1 MGGSHKFLPFFCVSS
16 VHLLF
21 FVCAFIGG
29 AEQPHHSLIKD
40 TVGRVSDS
48 GTSTPTSNGD
58 DGSRSRSNSDDATSS
73 NPRNDGM
80 ERDVSTPNDALHL
93 ERRVYNSIVRFPL

>member
-1 MGGSHKFLPFFCVSS
+1 MGVVDHTSYSLCFAFLCVIISVFFPLCV
-16 VHLLF
+16 
-21 FVCAFIGG
+21 GG
-29 AEQPHHSLIKD
+29 AEQPHHNLIKD
-40 TVGRVSDS
+40 TGGRVSDS

-93 ERRVYNSIVRFPL
+93 ERRVNR